1 MQTTDQLA
9 QFADWLRELMAR
21 HGYATDGPRAGGIRD
36 LAKDSGV
43 SQPSVSRIFSPSPR
57 NAPSLDTL
65 RALAPVL
72 GVSLREMLVRS
83 GRATD
88 EEFPVAT
95 TDNNKTDENVV
106 PTAQNAADRTIE
118 RIRASSL
125 PEAQKRRIIDWYRR
139 DVDSARERAIAEVEM
154 IEAASR

>member
-1 MQTTDQLA
+1 MQTTDQLL

-21 HGYATDGPRAGGIRD
+21 RGYATEGPRAGGIAR
-36 LAKDSGV
+36 LAEDSDV
-43 SQPSVSRIFSPSPR
+43 SQPSLSRIFAPSPR
-57 NAPSLDTL
+57 NAPSLETL

-88 EEFPVAT
+88 EELPVAKS
-95 TDNNKTDENVV
+95 NNGQESGHIAPTV
-106 PTAQNAADRTIE
+106 PPSPDRTIE
-118 RIRASSL
+118 RIQSSSL
-125 PEAQKRRIIDWYRR
+125 PEAQKRRILDWYRR
-139 DVDSARERAIAEVEM
+139 DVESARERAIAEIEM